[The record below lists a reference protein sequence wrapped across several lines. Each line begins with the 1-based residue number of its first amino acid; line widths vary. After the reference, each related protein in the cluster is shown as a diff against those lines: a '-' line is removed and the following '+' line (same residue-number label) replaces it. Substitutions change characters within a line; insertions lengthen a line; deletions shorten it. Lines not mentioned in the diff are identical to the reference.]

1 MPQENLKAALMKETS
16 VCTCLMRNLKARSV
30 STRCSR
36 VRVLSR
42 AREFANEARDSSTDC
57 IFWSYT
63 GSFELGSAPTIR
75 DAQAVAD
82 QLYAEFV
89 SAEAD
94 KVEIIYSKFVSL
106 INSEPTVQTML
117 PLTPQV
123 CFTIP
128 VASLK
133 SWSSKLFFFCFS

>member
-1 MPQENLKAALMKETS
+1 MTQIKS
-16 VCTCLMRNLKARSV
+16 
-30 STRCSR
+30 
-36 VRVLSR
+36 
-42 AREFANEARDSSTDC
+42 D
-57 IFWSYT
+57 T

-106 INSEPTVQTML
+106 INSQPTVQTML

-123 CFTIP
+123 FRRLRLI
-128 VASLK
+128 
-133 SWSSKLFFFCFS
+133 

>member
-1 MPQENLKAALMKETS
+1 MFAFVLLTNLT
-16 VCTCLMRNLKARSV
+16 
-30 STRCSR
+30 
-36 VRVLSR
+36 
-42 AREFANEARDSSTDC
+42 ANFGLVTV
-57 IFWSYT
+57 

-89 SAEAD
+89 SQDAD

-106 INSEPTVQTML
+106 INSQPTVQTML

-123 CFTIP
+123 SRSFL
-128 VASLK
+128 VA
-133 SWSSKLFFFCFS
+133 CN